1 MTSAETKKAPVA
13 PTTGTT
19 AEAAP
24 TAPTNTEFI
33 ANETDKTMI
42 ASPTDN
48 RQRLESVVTTASKC
62 GALISRHF
70 LDGDTLTE
78 HAALSIS
85 DMGSTTIDG
94 EGTVDVSVDEI
105 ECFSPVNA
113 RDFAE
118 LVTCLSNIADVL
130 ATYADP
136 TEAQRDL
143 LELVPPTR
151 LVKQQSGDLIAEIRT
166 KFGVS
171 HEDVQRVSGLDADVL
186 RRVES
191 GDLPVSS
198 PGAAAVLRAII
209 DTAEEPASSAIDFCS
224 EV

>member
-70 LDGDTLTE
+70 LD
-78 HAALSIS
+78 
-85 DMGSTTIDG
+85 
-94 EGTVDVSVDEI
+94 
-105 ECFSPVNA
+105 
-113 RDFAE
+113 
-118 LVTCLSNIADVL
+118 
-130 ATYADP
+130 
-136 TEAQRDL
+136 
-143 LELVPPTR
+143 
-151 LVKQQSGDLIAEIRT
+151 
-166 KFGVS
+166 
-171 HEDVQRVSGLDADVL
+171 ADVL